1 MGTRFLVFIIF
12 INLLAVGSCTS
23 PKKIS
28 YFQGPGDSS
37 FPIIYDTI
45 EAPIQKSDI
54 LDITISSL
62 NKAASEDFNQDQEG
76 KENIGYLVGEDGMI
90 HMPILG
96 NIMAAGLTKT
106 QLKDRITKSILEK
119 GLLLDP
125 IVDIRYTNFEVTVL
139 GEVAKPSVITVPSEK
154 ITLTKA
160 LGLAGDLTIYG
171 KRDNVML
178 IREEKGVRKTA
189 RINLN
194 EVAALNSPFYY
205 LKPNDVIYVEP
216 NKSKIASTDR
226 ALIMMPLILSTLSI
240 VLIVIT
246 LFEN

>member
-1 MGTRFLVFIIF
+1 MGTRFLVFII
-12 INLLAVGSCTS
+12 IVNLFAAASCTS

-28 YFQGPGDSS
+28 YFQGPTNTS

-45 EAPIQKSDI
+45 EAPIQKNDI

-76 KENIGYLVGEDGMI
+76 KANVGYLVNSDGSI

-106 QLKDRITKSILEK
+106 QLKDTITRLILAK

-125 IVDIRYTNFEVTVL
+125 IVDIRYMNFEITVL
-139 GEVAKPSVITVPSEK
+139 GEVAKPSVISVPSEK
-154 ITLTKA
+154 ITITKA

-178 IREEKGVRKTA
+178 IREEKGIRKTA
-189 RINLN
+189 RLNLN
-194 EVAALNSPFYY
+194 NVEVLNSPYYY
-205 LKPNDVIYVEP
+205 LKPNDIIYVEP

-226 ALIMMPLILSTLSI
+226 ALILMPLILSTLSI

-246 LFEN
+246 LFQN